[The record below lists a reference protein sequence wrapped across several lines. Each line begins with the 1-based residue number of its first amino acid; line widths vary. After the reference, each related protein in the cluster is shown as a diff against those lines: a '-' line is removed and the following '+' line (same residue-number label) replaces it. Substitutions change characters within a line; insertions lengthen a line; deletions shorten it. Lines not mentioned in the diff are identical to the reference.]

1 MAKILKYV
9 HVMFI
14 FLSLFLVVTDAI
26 TPILTHPNCHA
37 RARSMRRAFGAKSKF
52 DFVDGSIHVSTGFDP
67 SFKSWNRCNMLVHL
81 WIMNYLD
88 ESIAHHIVFL
98 ENAIDVWN
106 ELKQKFS

>member
-1 MAKILKYV
+1 
-9 HVMFI
+9 
-14 FLSLFLVVTDAI
+14 
-26 TPILTHPNCHA
+26 
-37 RARSMRRAFGAKSKF
+37 MRRAFGAKSKF